1 MTRKGLI
8 LLRATNLDTFFVI
21 SYLILRSAFLFV
33 IWNKVNQTSTEM
45 LQISVFVLPF
55 EIWRVCYLQ
64 YKEKNFMHFIFT
76 ENKIFTHLP
85 SFVLITTTTS
95 SKLFLSQN
103 KNTFYSTNSLQ
114 YKAHTSMIRIMCTLN
129 DTNASKGRINFL
141 FSWFRWEKF
150 AFKCDTMQHLMIP
163 L

>member
-1 MTRKGLI
+1 MLY
-8 LLRATNLDTFFVI
+8 L
-21 SYLILRSAFLFV
+21 SYLLKFGGFTIF
-33 IWNKVNQTSTEM
+33 NEK
-45 LQISVFVLPF
+45 
-55 EIWRVCYLQ
+55 Y
-64 YKEKNFMHFIFT
+64 KNFMCFIFT
-76 ENKIFTHLP
+76 QNKIFTHLP

-141 FSWFRWEKF
+141 FSWFRWEKVCIQMRY
-150 AFKCDTMQHLMIP
+150 KMQHLMIP
-163 L
+163 LYSCCRTFR